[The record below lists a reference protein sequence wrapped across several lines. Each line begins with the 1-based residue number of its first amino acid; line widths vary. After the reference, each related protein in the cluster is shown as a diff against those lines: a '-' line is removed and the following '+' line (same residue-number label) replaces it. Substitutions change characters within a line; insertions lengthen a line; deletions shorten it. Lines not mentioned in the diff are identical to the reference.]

1 MTVSCW
7 YGGLGTRMSCHYQ
20 YCMSGAMNNVLS
32 NGNHTNINNNTAPSS
47 SLSIDAVAVAVA
59 MSWVR
64 HVYGIGRHGNN
75 YKSPSS
81 PSLCVPVLGDWVPLG
96 MYHFFPFSLP
106 LFVLVLVG
114 SSISPVVNSI
124 PYLYLIRTIH
134 SDSSSNSSNANCH
147 QSSICVKNIVIPI
160 VGVVFIILLLSPLF
174 LLLLLL
180 CPVYDPVHVL
190 YRRQRQQHGDD

>member
-32 NGNHTNINNNTAPSS
+32 NGNHTNNNNNTAPSS
-47 SLSIDAVAVAVA
+47 SLSVDAVAVAVA
-59 MSWVR
+59 MSWIR

-81 PSLCVPVLGDWVPLG
+81 TSLCVPVLGDWVPLG

-147 QSSICVKNIVIPI
+147 QSSVIYMCEEHCNTHCWCCI
-160 VGVVFIILLLSPLF
+160 YYSIIIPLVSSPSPSLSSIRTPA
-174 LLLLLL
+174 
-180 CPVYDPVHVL
+180 VAA
-190 YRRQRQQHGDD
+190 QR